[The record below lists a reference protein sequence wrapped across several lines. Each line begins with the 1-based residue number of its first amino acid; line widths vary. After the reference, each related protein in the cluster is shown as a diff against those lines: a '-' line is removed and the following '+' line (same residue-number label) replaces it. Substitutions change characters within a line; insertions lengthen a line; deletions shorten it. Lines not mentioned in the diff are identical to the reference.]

1 MYLYFKRFLD
11 LILSLCAI
19 IVLLPVILILSVIIK
34 IDDPSGPVF
43 FRQKRFGKDK
53 EFFYIYK
60 FRTMKQDAPHNV
72 PTEDVVDP
80 LRYVTRSGKWIRRY
94 SLDELPQFFNVF
106 IGDMSI
112 VAPRPALW
120 NQDNLIRERDKYT
133 GKYGLTPNNY
143 RPGITGW
150 AQINGRDALNDAAK
164 AAMDGEYVRN
174 ISFLFDCRCFFGTFL
189 KVFRHEDVK
198 E

>member
-11 LILSLCAI
+11 LVLSLCAI
-19 IVLLPVILILSVIIK
+19 IVLLPVILILSIIIK

-53 EFFYIYK
+53 EFFYIFK
-60 FRTMKQDAPHNV
+60 FRTMKQDAPHDV

-80 LRYVTRSGKWIRRY
+80 LQYVTRSGKWIRRY